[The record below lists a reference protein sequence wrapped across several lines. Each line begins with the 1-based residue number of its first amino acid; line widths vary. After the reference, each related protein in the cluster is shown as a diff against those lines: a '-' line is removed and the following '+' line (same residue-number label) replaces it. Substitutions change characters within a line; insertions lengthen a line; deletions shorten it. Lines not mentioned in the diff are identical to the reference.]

1 MVSLESYFTI
11 SMGSASCRGGPPFQ
25 DETGAR
31 DLVHARRR
39 VVVWHAL
46 RLALEA
52 SRRGLSLQRPC
63 AQGCLKNPV
72 YDGMPGL
79 RMTSIHPP
87 CSRSPVNAWEEDP

>member
-25 DETGAR
+25 EETGAR

-79 RMTSIHPP
+79 KMASTHLP
-87 CSRSPVNAWEEDP
+87 CHRSPDDAREANP